1 MKLILSNTAHD
12 AYRSVLDCLRR
23 RLPEGG
29 EHIVIV
35 PDKFTASSERG
46 VLETLGLDAAFNVSV
61 TSFTRLAEK
70 TVGRKIKRCLT
81 PQGSVMLLAKV
92 IEEKRDLLV
101 CYGKAAG
108 AVGFAEEFYAALTAV
123 RNSGITPAELRS
135 AANRAGN
142 GLRGKLKDLSL
153 IYDAY
158 LGALAGRHSDSSTR
172 LEFFADALEGGLVMP
187 YHFYVVDFYDF
198 KAPELRILAGLS
210 RTALSLTVGL
220 VSGFSNPNRRIYCD
234 NVARTLE
241 RLTEGTERSVST
253 EELHPVLQAIS
264 ERLFSYERAEK
275 PVENDG
281 KVRLLRTPT
290 VADEVKNVVT
300 EIVGKVRGGARYRD
314 FEVVLVTP
322 DTYKDRL
329 KAAFLRYGVPF
340 FIDTR
345 EPLAEQTKVRYLLSA
360 IATARSNFG
369 RADVLDLVKNPLFLA
384 TYPVEEDDVFVFE
397 NYCLRFNVDR
407 SRFRT
412 PFSLG
417 DDDVRARAEK
427 VREALCE
434 ALLPFADFGEKR
446 ADGFVACVRAFLD
459 GAEEAWRAHSARLT
473 ELSLYYAKC
482 AEQVD
487 EKTKEVLDEI
497 EYALDAEGNLAYFE
511 RILQSMI
518 GSVKIALVPTFL
530 DAVFVGDTHS
540 RYLGRGDIYIL
551 GATVGSLP
559 AAREGGAVI
568 TSADEEALADIGAE
582 IKPSRKSRLYLELME
597 IVEIMKRPRGE
608 LVISYPRTSAGG
620 EQRASTVVTEISSMI
635 RENGGALEVRD
646 VDCDGTDRLKG
657 VEREKRLSALYATPE
672 ACAYEIL
679 RGLRGGGDAE
689 ARGAALKFLSEAG
702 RGRLERVYERSERPS
717 SVSPSDG
724 NETVT
729 SASRLERFFVCP
741 YQYFFAY
748 RAGLRKRREAGME
761 STDSGLLL
769 HYVVEKLFR
778 QISAGRISR
787 DNIEQ
792 KTREIFARAV
802 EEEPSLAVM
811 KDDPATARRLG
822 RLADESVRTARA
834 LYEIY
839 LRSEYKPRYI
849 EAAIGGE
856 EIAPLIADDGD
867 SRVKVVGR
875 VDRVDEKDGRFV
887 VVDYKTYKNAGLS
900 MSDIFLGKR
909 IQLYL
914 YADAIA
920 ASKGWKPSG
929 VFYMPLYTRFADDS
943 AVRFKYQGHVTAD
956 VSEATKIDSVF
967 AEDPAGSALPYK
979 LSRNAPS
986 PSVHLTDEDFR
997 QVGEY
1002 VRALA
1007 ADGASR
1013 IRGGDISPDYA
1024 AGACK
1029 GCDFADI
1036 CAYSGNGGRRAPT
1049 SVRTG
1054 DLKPENIPSV
1064 WSHSSRGEEEEDAE

>member
-1 MKLILSNTAHD
+1 MKIILSNTAHD

-70 TVGRKIKRCLT
+70 TVGRRIKRCLT

-92 IEEKRDLLV
+92 IDEKRDEMV
-101 CYGKAAG
+101 CYGRAAG

-123 RNSGITPAELRS
+123 RNSGITPDELR
-135 AANRAGN
+135 AAAGRAAPA
-142 GLRGKLKDLSL
+142 LKGKLKDLSL

-158 LGALAGRHSDSSTR
+158 LAALAGRHSDSSTR
-172 LEFFADALEGGLVMP
+172 LEFFADALDGGLNMP

-220 VSGFSNPNRRIYCD
+220 VGGFGNPNRRIYCD
-234 NVARTLE
+234 GVARTLAKVADGAE
-241 RLTEGTERSVST
+241 TEYGSEM
-253 EELHPVLQAIS
+253 LHPVLQVVS
-264 ERLFSYERAEK
+264 ERLFSYEPPEN

-281 KVRLLRTPT
+281 KVRLLRAAT
-290 VADEVKNVVT
+290 VADEVKNLVT
-300 EIVGKVRGGARYRD
+300 EIAAKVRGGARYRD

-322 DTYKDRL
+322 DEYRDEL

-360 IATARSNFG
+360 IAAARSNFG
-369 RADVLDLVKNPLFLA
+369 RAEVLDVVKNPLFAACFGL
-384 TYPVEEDDVFVFE
+384 TDDDIFVFE
-397 NYCLRFNVDR
+397 NYALRFNADH
-407 SRFRT
+407 SRFRA
-412 PFSLG
+412 PFVLG
-417 DDDVRARAEK
+417 EGDALARSEK

-434 ALLPFADFGEKR
+434 ALSPFADFGEREAAQFVDR
-446 ADGFVACVRAFLD
+446 ARRFLD
-459 GAEEAWRAHSARLT
+459 GAEDALRAHSARLT
-473 ELSLYYAKC
+473 GMSLYYAKC

-497 EYALDAEGNLAYFE
+497 EYALDARGGLGYFE

-568 TSADEEALADIGAE
+568 TAADEEALADIGAE
-582 IKPSRKSRLYLELME
+582 IKPSRKNRLYTELME

-608 LVISYPRTSAGG
+608 LVISYPRTAAGG
-620 EQRASTVVTEISSMI
+620 EQRASTVISELSGMI
-635 RENGGALEVRD
+635 ADNGKRLAVADIGF
-646 VDCDGTDRLKG
+646 DGTEKLRG
-657 VEREKRLSALYATPE
+657 AERERALATVYCTPE
-672 ACAYEIL
+672 ACAYEVL
-679 RGLRGGGDAE
+679 KGLRTGGDAE
-689 ARGAALKFLSEAG
+689 ARGAAFRFLSDKG
-702 RGRLERVYERSERPS
+702 RARLNRVYERNIQPQ
-717 SVSPSDG
+717 SVKASDAR
-724 NETVT
+724 ETTV
-729 SASRLERFFVCP
+729 SASRLEKFFVCP

-748 RAGLRKRREAGME
+748 RARLQKRREAGME
-761 STDSGLLL
+761 STDSGTLI
-769 HYVVEKLFR
+769 HAVAEKLFR
-778 QISAGRISR
+778 LIAADKISP
-787 DNIEQ
+787 DNIES

-802 EEEPSLAVM
+802 DETPAIAVM
-811 KDDPATARRLG
+811 KDDPATARKLA

-834 LYEIY
+834 LYTIY

-856 EIAPLIADDGD
+856 IPAPEMRADGT
-867 SRVKVVGR
+867 VVRLAGR

-887 VVDYKTYKNAGLS
+887 VVDYKTYKNASLAA
-900 MSDIFLGKR
+900 SDIFLGKR

-914 YADAIA
+914 YADAVA
-920 ASKGWKPSG
+920 AGNGWKPSG
-929 VFYMPLYTRFADDS
+929 VFYMPLYNSFTDGAS
-943 AVRFKYQGHVTAD
+943 VRFKYQGHVTANAD
-956 VSEATKIDSVF
+956 EAAKIDSAF
-967 AEDPAGSALPYK
+967 ADNPAESSLPYK
-979 LSRNAPS
+979 LSRNALS
-986 PSVHLTDEDFR
+986 PSTHLTDENFV
-997 QVGEY
+997 QIGQY
-1002 VRALA
+1002 VKALA
-1007 ADGASR
+1007 ADGAAR
-1013 IRGGDISPDYA
+1013 IVRGDIAPDHTQ
-1024 AGACK
+1024 GACRF
-1029 GCDFADI
+1029 CDYADI
-1036 CAYSGNGGRRAPT
+1036 CAYAGESGRKAIPRMKLADLTLENLPLVWRGNG
-1049 SVRTG
+1049 VG
-1054 DLKPENIPSV
+1054 DDD
-1064 WSHSSRGEEEEDAE
+1064 EEGV